1 MPHVAARTASRDR
14 DTGRYQSH
22 RPEQTLLY
30 QIVDEYYPAFAALM
44 AEQGKELPGYVQR
57 EFEEFLQCGRLE
69 HGFLRVRCESC
80 HAEHLVAFSCKR
92 RGFCPSCGA
101 RRMAESAALLVDEV
115 LPEQPMRQWVLS
127 FPFQLRFL
135 FASRPE
141 IMGWVLGIV
150 YRVIAT
156 HLVKKAGH
164 THQVAKT
171 GAVTL
176 IQRFG
181 SALNLN
187 VHFHMLF
194 LDGVYVEQS
203 HGSARFRWV
212 KAPTSPE
219 LTQLTHT
226 IAHRVGRYLERQG
239 LLERDVENSYLAS
252 DAVDDDPMTP
262 LLGHSITYRIAVGSQ
277 AGRKVF
283 TLQTLPT
290 SGDPF
295 GDGIGKV
302 AGSSLHAGVAAR
314 ADERKKLERLCR
326 YISRPAV
333 SEKRLSLTRGG
344 NVRYQLKTPYRDGT
358 THVIFE
364 PLDFI
369 ARLAALVPKP
379 RVNLTRFHG
388 VFAPNSRHRALVT
401 PAKRG
406 RGNKVRVADEP
417 ATPAQR
423 RASMTWAQRL
433 KRVFPANASFTGDGP
448 IVLEP
453 DMSWIVLLIAGLLEV
468 VWAIGLKYTHGFTRL
483 TPSIITIAAMIVSI
497 AMLSWAMRT
506 LPVGTAY
513 AVWTG
518 IGAVGAAITG
528 ILLLGESA
536 SPARLLSLGLI
547 VAGIIGLKLS
557 TH

>member
-1 MPHVAARTASRDR
+1 MITTKLVEQYSLSASAVGTLLFIEIGAFSFATIPSYFWLRRVNLTRATWIFGTTAVMGNVLSGLVGSYELLIIFRVVAAVAAGSITVIILTMARKTKNPSRSYALFLASQLGMAAIFLAAYPVLFENRSVSAI
-14 DTGRYQSH
+14 YYALA
-22 RPEQTLLY
+22 LLALVCLPLAGLIDPNTY
-30 QIVDEYYPAFAALM
+30 KREAAAEK
-44 AEQGKELPGYVQR
+44 AEQSPASDRTSK
-57 EFEEFLQCGRLE
+57 RLDLT
-69 HGFLRVRCESC
+69 GAMGLATILLFYISLSGVW
-80 HAEHLVAFSCKR
+80 AF
-92 RGFCPSCGA
+92 
-101 RRMAESAALLVDEV
+101 MA
-115 LPEQPMRQWVLS
+115 
-127 FPFQLRFL
+127 
-135 FASRPE
+135 ASRPE
-141 IMGWVLGIV
+141 IMGRVLGIV

-302 AGSSLHAGVAAR
+302 AGFSLHAGVAAR

-379 RVNLTRFHG
+379 RV
-388 VFAPNSRHRALVT
+388 
-401 PAKRG
+401 
-406 RGNKVRVADEP
+406 
-417 ATPAQR
+417 
-423 RASMTWAQRL
+423 
-433 KRVFPANASFTGDGP
+433 
-448 IVLEP
+448 
-453 DMSWIVLLIAGLLEV
+453 
-468 VWAIGLKYTHGFTRL
+468 
-483 TPSIITIAAMIVSI
+483 
-497 AMLSWAMRT
+497 
-506 LPVGTAY
+506 
-513 AVWTG
+513 
-518 IGAVGAAITG
+518 
-528 ILLLGESA
+528 
-536 SPARLLSLGLI
+536 
-547 VAGIIGLKLS
+547 
-557 TH
+557 